1 MTIDKAIKHAEEV
14 AEEKEKQAWESQL
27 QEEYEKIKPCK
38 KCAEEHRQLAEWL
51 KDYKRLLEQ
60 EPCEDEYI
68 KVPKKAL
75 KYRTAG
81 MVAYNAEWLKN
92 HFDIERAV
100 ICGAQ
105 ESCEDVMA
113 IHTQGLD
120 EGIRCAMCT
129 NSMKSDRGC
138 DGGCV
143 VNEAMYKEV
152 MNTIRNHIV
161 PPVTPTRKTGKW
173 IAKENINGLERYYK
187 CSNCEK
193 HCLYEYIEIGFQNA
207 KTKYCPNCGAEMGV
221 EE

>member
-1 MTIDKAIKHAEEV
+1 MTLEEAIKHAEEV
-14 AEEKEKQAWESQL
+14 AETNEIKASWFLGKEG
-27 QEEYEKIKPCK
+27 YEDCVE
-38 KCAEEHRQLAEWL
+38 CAEEQRQLAEWL
-51 KDYKRLLEQ
+51 RDYRRLKEQ

-113 IHTQGLD
+113 IHTQGLG

-129 NSMKSDRGC
+129 DSMKSDRGC

-161 PPVTPTRKTGKW
+161 PPVTHTRKKGKW
-173 IAKENINGLERYYK
+173 ITKPHIYGVTFCSECGFELKIN
-187 CSNCEK
+187 NTN
-193 HCLYEYIEIGFQNA
+193 F
-207 KTKYCPNCGAEMGV
+207 CPNCGAEMEV
-221 EE
+221 EG